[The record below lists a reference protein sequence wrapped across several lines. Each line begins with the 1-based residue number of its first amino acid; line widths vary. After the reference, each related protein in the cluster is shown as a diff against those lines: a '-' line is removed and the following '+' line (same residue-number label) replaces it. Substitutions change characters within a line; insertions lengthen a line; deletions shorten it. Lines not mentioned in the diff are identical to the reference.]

1 MRSEG
6 GEEASMPKVHANG
19 IDIYYEITGEGPP
32 LLLIAGLGYGTWM
45 WREMTPGLAAH
56 CQVLAFDNR
65 GAGRTDKPDGPYD
78 VHMLAADAAGLL
90 DELGIA
96 RAHVMGH
103 SMGGFVAQELALSR
117 PDRVDKLILSA
128 TNFGGPNHIPV
139 TPEAMAV
146 LTDRSGDPVE
156 LVKRGIEVACAPG
169 FAEAHPDAVE
179 ELIAYRLSNPVPP
192 AQYQA
197 QLAVGLGLLDADACF
212 EQRLKALDA
221 PTLILFGEHDR
232 VVPPGNAE
240 LLAREIPHSV
250 VEILPAAG
258 HLFPIEVPGEAV
270 RAVLAFLLN
279 EK

>member
-1 MRSEG
+1 
-6 GEEASMPKVHANG
+6 MPKVHANG

-232 VVPPGNAE
+232 VVPPGNAD
-240 LLAREIPHSV
+240 LLSREIPHSV